1 MTSWMDWNGIML
13 SEIIQTKKYCMVS
26 HVESQKKKRKR
37 KKQIANRLVAAGD
50 SGGEAGKMAKGVKG
64 MRFQLWSKQV
74 LGM

>member
-50 SGGEAGKMAKGVKG
+50 SGGEAGKTAKGVKG